1 MATAEFIH
9 IALQS
14 DEDGFKRIDADLTGV
29 CKGVLNSVFPIIVDK
44 DGIVDLPVL
53 IILEPCGL
61 GSVEIAVGVI
71 PLGIH
76 PTLGQLGHE
85 GLKVL
90 HISFLLV
97 EEVAVKA
104 HVFRDFHQLVDQRE
118 IAVFVLC
125 DQIGACLAGTKGGI
139 KIDAGDRHDAVFVRS
154 VGVG

>member
-1 MATAEFIH
+1 M
-9 IALQS
+9 
-14 DEDGFKRIDADLTGV
+14 
-29 CKGVLNSVFPIIVDK
+29 
-44 DGIVDLPVL
+44 L

-76 PTLGQLGHE
+76 SALGQLSHE

-90 HISFLLV
+90 HVSFLLV

-125 DQIGACLAGTKGGI
+125 DQIGARLAGAEKGI
-139 KIDAGDRHDAVFVRS
+139 KVDAGDRHDAVFVRS